1 MLLAIDARNRS
12 VTIGL
17 REGSAWRSIKRFGF
31 TPERSADEY
40 ALLFST
46 LMEAG
51 SGPAAGGRGAGE
63 IGGPSPGTLASG
75 AEAALAASSMV
86 DSAWIASVVPALTPR
101 LVQAIASAFGVEAT
115 VIGPGVRT
123 GVKIRTDQ
131 PSELG
136 ADLVCAAAAAY
147 YLLHGPC
154 IVVDF
159 GVALTLSAINASGE
173 FLGAAIAPG
182 ISAAAESLRASA
194 AQLPEVLL
202 DFPAAA
208 IGRNTAWAIQSGILL
223 GYEGLVRSLVERM
236 SAELF
241 ADSGG
246 SPSGIGAAVIGCG
259 ESMGRRLLAACGY
272 ERFVPELVLEGVALI
287 ASRSSRR

>member
-12 VTIGL
+12 VTVGL
-17 REGSAWRSIKRFGF
+17 REGSIWRSIKRFGL

-46 LMEAG
+46 L
-51 SGPAAGGRGAGE
+51 GPA
-63 IGGPSPGTLASG
+63 S
-75 AEAALAASSMV
+75 AASSAGLGADGIGTPFAGSAAALGSSVGIASAAV

-101 LVQAIASAFGVEAT
+101 LVEAVASAFGVEAV

-136 ADLVCAAAAAY
+136 ADLVCAAAAAFEM
-147 YLLHGPC
+147 LRGPC

-159 GVALTLSAINASGE
+159 GVALTLSAVNASGE

-182 ISAAAESLRASA
+182 ISAAAQALRASA
-194 AQLPEVLL
+194 AQLPEVRL
-202 DFPAAA
+202 DFPANA
-208 IGRNTAWAIQSGILL
+208 IGRNTASAIQSGILL
-223 GYEGLVRSLVERM
+223 GYEGLVQALVLRIQ
-236 SAELF
+236 AELL
-241 ADSGG
+241 ADAGG
-246 SPSGIGAAVIGCG
+246 SPSGIGAQVIGCG
-259 ESMGRRLLAACGY
+259 EAMGRRLLAACGY
-272 ERFVPELVLEGVALI
+272 ERFVPELVLEGLSLI
-287 ASRSSRR
+287 ASRALKK

>member
-17 REGSAWRSIKRFGF
+17 RDGSEWRSIKRFGF
-31 TPERSADEY
+31 APERSADEY
-40 ALLFST
+40 AFLFST
-46 LMEAG
+46 L
-51 SGPAAGGRGAGE
+51 
-63 IGGPSPGTLASG
+63 T
-75 AEAALAASSMV
+75 AALPASAARRGENKEGGVSAGAV

-101 LVQAIASAFGVEAT
+101 LIQAVASAFGVEAT

-147 YLLHGPC
+147 DLLHGPC

-208 IGRNTAWAIQSGILL
+208 IGRSTASAIQSGILL

-246 SPSGIGAAVIGCG
+246 SPSGSGAAVIGCG
-259 ESMGRRLLAACGY
+259 ENMGRRLLAACGY
-272 ERFVPELVLEGVALI
+272 DRFVPELVLEGVSLI